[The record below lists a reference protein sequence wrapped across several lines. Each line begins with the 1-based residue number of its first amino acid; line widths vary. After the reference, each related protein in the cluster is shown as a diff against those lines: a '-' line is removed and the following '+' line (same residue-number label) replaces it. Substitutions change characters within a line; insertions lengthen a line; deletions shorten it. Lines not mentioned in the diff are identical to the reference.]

1 MGINIAVKKGRW
13 NTYFSRSRSDISVSR
28 EGIQEPEEEGHRVPV
43 KAELPA
49 SDPPVSDPPKLSGHQ
64 LDVVDC
70 HCHHG
75 RMPAPFTGAMNA
87 AALDSR
93 PALVPVTISGGC
105 LVYGMEEARIPM
117 RLESGLVIAK
127 GIHLKEAYRATR
139 ADVAATMSMCNS
151 KGWAV
156 GEIDLDYSTKEH
168 HPQQKFIL
176 AEFFRRVDPSSNMV
190 LHLRGAD
197 EDSCS
202 RVPTQDCITLSDG
215 LGVSIQAPIYLHCF
229 LGGPAQIKLWI
240 DTGRP
245 VFFGVSGRVRSMLDT
260 QQEGVRAIPQD
271 RIMVETDS
279 PYLTCGVGRPMTPKH
294 IGKVYQL
301 VATLRGES
309 AVHLAEA
316 VTRNFCTFFAKQLG
330 QKR

>member
-1 MGINIAVKKGRW
+1 
-13 NTYFSRSRSDISVSR
+13 
-28 EGIQEPEEEGHRVPV
+28 
-43 KAELPA
+43 
-49 SDPPVSDPPKLSGHQ
+49 
-64 LDVVDC
+64 
-70 HCHHG
+70 
-75 RMPAPFTGAMNA
+75 
-87 AALDSR
+87 
-93 PALVPVTISGGC
+93 
-105 LVYGMEEARIPM
+105 MEEACIPM

-127 GIHLKEAYRATR
+127 GIHPKEAYRATR

-156 GEIDLDYSTKEH
+156 GEIGLDYSTKEH
-168 HPQQKFIL
+168 HPQQKFTL

-202 RVPTQDCITLSDG
+202 RVPTQDCITLLDG

-240 DTGRP
+240 DTGR
-245 VFFGVSGRVRSMLDT
+245 
-260 QQEGVRAIPQD
+260 QEGVRAIPQD
-271 RIMVETDS
+271 RILVETDS
-279 PYLTCGVGRPMTPKH
+279 PYLPCGVGRPMTPKH

-309 AVHLAEA
+309 AEHLAEA
-316 VTRNFCTFFAKQLG
+316 VTRNFCTLFAK
-330 QKR
+330 